1 MKKILLPAMLAFCA
15 YGAQAQYKLQLLHAS
30 DLEGGVEALD
40 KAPNFAAITDTL
52 EGEYPNT
59 IIISSGDNY
68 IPGPFFSASSQS
80 SIRDTLRKVYNEYYG
95 VNFLNDLREG
105 NGRVDISIM
114 NIIGFDAATFGN
126 HEFDPG
132 VAVVSEILTPDIR
145 NGNTQA
151 RWLGAD
157 FPYLS
162 ANLDFTTEPALSGL
176 FTDDLL
182 DATAFKFD
190 VNDFAASAG
199 KPKIA
204 PSVVINRGGEKIGVI
219 GATTQLL
226 AQISSPGGVGIKGAP
241 GINDMPQLAS
251 ILQPYIDELINVE
264 GVNKVILSTHLQQF
278 ALEQTLA
285 GLLTGVD
292 IIIAGGSDF
301 RLADGTD
308 VLYPGDVAQG
318 PYPFVTMDGNGDP
331 LLIVSTDGQY
341 SYVGR
346 LVVDFDANG
355 LIDLTSLDSNVN
367 GAFAT
372 LPSVVN
378 NLWGA
383 ADPFANGTKG
393 YYVKKLT
400 EEVKGIVIAKDAN
413 TFGYSNVF
421 LEGRRT
427 QVRTEETN
435 LGNIT
440 ADANLF
446 VAQQQ
451 YPMVKASIKNGGGIR
466 AEIGEVVE
474 VSPGVFDVVPTQAN
488 PISGK
493 DSLEVSQLDIENS
506 LKFNN
511 LLSVVDLTVA
521 GFKQILEHGV
531 SATAPGATPGQF
543 PQVGGI
549 KFSFDP
555 KKPAGSRVWSVVCID
570 MNGNVTDTLVK
581 GGKVYGDENR
591 VIKVVTLN
599 FLAGGGDGYPFNTL
613 GSNRVD
619 LNNGMFTGN
628 ATFAE
633 DGSEQDAIA
642 EYLATFHATEANA
655 YSIDETSIEND
666 MRIQNLIFRNDSI
679 QPFTSQSVVSD
690 NNWTKSTVVDPS
702 NLSGFWAGVAGNLPA
717 DSTFTLAAMPGQPY
731 GYPSINMIEG
741 SEVLKTENS
750 ITYFKTDFCV
760 YDTSGVYAR
769 FRTLADDQAEI
780 YLNGTKVATIT
791 SFGRMNY
798 KMPAHDVLFD
808 NAGAATNG
816 YAGGDAY
823 GMVTNANVNDALQFG
838 TNTVVVAVRN
848 LGKASDKGGFS
859 FRMDLTKDAPLQP
872 KSADANVEFVSALGI
887 YPNPTNGEI
896 FLSIPQND
904 AVLSH
909 TVALYDMNG
918 RALSTEEVS
927 SNEVRMDLSSYA
939 NGVYF
944 IKIISGETVIT
955 EKVVKR

>member
-1 MKKILLPAMLAFCA
+1 MKKILLPAALAFCA
-15 YGAQAQYKLQLLHAS
+15 LGAQAQYKLQVLHAS
-30 DLEGGVEALD
+30 DLEGGVEAIE

-52 EGEYPNT
+52 EDQYPNT
-59 IIISSGDNY
+59 VIISSGDNY

-80 SIRDTLRKVYNEYYG
+80 SVRDTLQKVYNEVYG

-132 VAVVSEILTPDIR
+132 VSVVSEILTPDIR

-157 FPYLS
+157 FPYIS
-162 ANLDFTTEPALSGL
+162 ANLDFTTEPSLAGI

-182 DATAFKFD
+182 NATAFKFD
-190 VNDFAASAG
+190 VNDFAASAA

-204 PSVVINRGGEKIGVI
+204 PSVVINRGGEKIGVV

-226 AQISSPGGVGIKGAP
+226 DQISSPGGVGIKGAP
-241 GINDMPQLAS
+241 GINDMPQLAA
-251 ILQPYIDELINVE
+251 ILQLYIDELINVE

-278 ALEQTLA
+278 ALEQALA

-318 PYPFVTMDGNGDP
+318 PYPFISTDANGDP

-346 LVVDFDANG
+346 LVVDFDSNG
-355 LIDLTSLDSNVN
+355 KIDLSSLDSTIN
-367 GAFAT
+367 GAYAT
-372 LPSVVN
+372 MPSVVN

-383 ADPFANGTKG
+383 NNPFAKGTKG

-400 EEVKGIVIAKDAN
+400 DEVKGIVIAKDAN

-440 ADANLF
+440 ADANLY
-446 VAQQQ
+446 VAQQR

-474 VSPGVFDVVPTQAN
+474 VSPGVFDLVPTQAN
-488 PISGK
+488 SISGK

-511 LLSVVDLTVA
+511 RLSVLDLTAA

-531 SATAPGATPGQF
+531 AATAPGATPGQF

-549 KFSFDP
+549 RFSFDP
-555 KKPAGSRVWSVVCID
+555 KKPAGSRVWSVVCVD

-591 VIKVVTLN
+591 LIQVVTLN
-599 FLAGGGDGYPFNTL
+599 FLAGGGDGYPFDIL
-613 GSNRVD
+613 GSNRID
-619 LNNGMFTGN
+619 LNNGSFTGN

-642 EYLATFHATEANA
+642 EYLAAFHATEANA
-655 YSIDETSIEND
+655 YGIAETAVEND
-666 MRIQNLIFRNDSI
+666 RRIQNLMFRNDSLL
-679 QPFTSQSVVSD
+679 PFISQTVVSD
-690 NNWTKSTVVDPS
+690 SNWSKSTMVGPS
-702 NLSGFWAGVAGNLPA
+702 NLSGYWAGAGSDLPA
-717 DSTFTLAAMPGQPY
+717 DSTYTMGVMIGQPY
-731 GYPSINMIEG
+731 GYPSINTIEG
-741 SEVLKTENS
+741 TEVIKTGHS
-750 ITYFKTDFCV
+750 VTYFKTEFCV
-760 YDTSGVYAR
+760 YDTTGVYAR

-780 YLNGTKVATIT
+780 YLNGSKVATMT

-798 KMPAHDVLFD
+798 KMPAHDVWFD
-808 NAGAATNG
+808 KSGSAKNG
-816 YAGGDAY
+816 FMGGDSY
-823 GMVTNANVNDALQFG
+823 GMVTQANVNDALQFG
-838 TNTVVVAVRN
+838 ANTLVVAVRN
-848 LGKASDKGGFS
+848 LGKSSDKGGFS
-859 FRMDLTKDAPLQP
+859 FRMDLTKNAPVQP
-872 KSADANVEFVSALGI
+872 KSMEATASVSSLDI
-887 YPNPTNGEI
+887 YPNPTNGAI
-896 FLSIPQND
+896 VVRLPQ
-904 AVLSH
+904 VEGVSQH
-909 TVALYDMNG
+909 TISLFDMNG
-918 RALSTEEVS
+918 RVLSSKEVS
-927 SNEVRMDLSSYA
+927 GHSLEMDLSSYA

-944 IKIISGETVIT
+944 IKINSGETVIT
-955 EKVVKR
+955 EKVVKN